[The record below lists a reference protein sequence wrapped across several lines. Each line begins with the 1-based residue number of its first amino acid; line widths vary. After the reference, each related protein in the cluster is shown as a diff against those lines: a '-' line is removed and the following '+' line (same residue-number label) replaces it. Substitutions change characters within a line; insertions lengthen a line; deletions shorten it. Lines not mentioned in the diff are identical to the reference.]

1 MHKILFTGGENIFTE
16 KELKELEDKRLE
28 ITILP
33 LLCRGK
39 RINK

>member
-33 LLCRGK
+33 PPCRGK